1 MLARQLRKNIDTRSE
16 VNELLYKRSVQTV
29 RRLSA
34 YPLIFIFVWLI
45 AFINRVQ
52 QYVNPEKPVF
62 VLWILNVITVP
73 LQGVLNG
80 IAFIAYDSTVTCN
93 RKELKMTLLSWC
105 SEEEREN
112 QKINSYPLA
121 IEPTRDDDHEKMLTQ
136 EQQENKEKELRAIPT
151 EVRQP
156 QSGDKSIELDG
167 NDSDSE

>member
-52 QYVNPEKPVF
+52 QYVNPDQPVF
-62 VLWILNVITVP
+62 VLWILNVIAVP

-112 QKINSYPLA
+112 QRINDYPLA
-121 IEPTRDDDHEKMLTQ
+121 IETTRDDDHEKMLTQ
-136 EQQENKEKELRAIPT
+136 EQQEMKEKDLRTSSI
-151 EVRQP
+151 EVRP
-156 QSGDKSIELDG
+156 QNGDQAAIELDG